1 MPIGLVLLLGLIT
14 LVGLGGA
21 QARMLGL
28 WGPPAPLATNGDPR
42 DARLLALSRVA
53 QDGAS
58 LQKKIA
64 EHKQQAKERQPLN

>member
-1 MPIGLVLLLGLIT
+1 MLLLGLIT

-53 QDGAS
+53 KSGAS
-58 LQKKIA
+58 LQRKIA